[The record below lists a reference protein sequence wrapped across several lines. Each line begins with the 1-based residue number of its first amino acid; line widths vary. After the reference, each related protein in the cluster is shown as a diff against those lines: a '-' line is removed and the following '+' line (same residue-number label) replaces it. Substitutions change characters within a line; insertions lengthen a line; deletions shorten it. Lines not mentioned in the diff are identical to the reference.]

1 MSASTRGKYEV
12 DGDKEAPKGRFSF
25 MYDSN
30 AGTCF
35 GRTPRSWL
43 LITIFYTI
51 YYACLAGFFAGM
63 LSVFLFGVIQDE
75 RPHLTGDQSLLR
87 LNPGMGFR
95 PQPQPESSVIKFT
108 AEKNATYQKYVSNL
122 EALYKEYKK
131 AVEPI
136 NLRECGDN
144 ATDVDPTKVCAFDW
158 DKQMPDCVPENRFGY
173 AGGRPCV
180 VLKLN
185 RIFGWLPDPIDP
197 AVPHPIVRCVGENP
211 ADNENLGQPDYQPSL
226 GANGTSSGYFSQE
239 YFPYLKQVD
248 YRSPLVAVVFK
259 NLPRNTLVMVECRLE
274 NLNNAVYDKADR
286 QAMKYEHDKHFSRV
300 ESSSTPH
307 PALIRMLATLPRALN
322 SRRNCLRL
330 RCRCM
335 RTLISSLLS
344 PLAHAMSMLVI
355 TMTLLLTVGDLIAR
369 LENFGIRA
377 RNDSMQ
383 FAIHLVT
390 RSNLSQKR
398 LVEQLGKW
406 SQQTRWNTEEGV
418 YFTFSLLSTIGYGK
432 YCPITK
438 AGRWVSGIF
447 IALFVPIGV
456 LYVQNLSSV
465 YQSML
470 SRLLIELRQR
480 LSSSQRLSRLIFPNG
495 DETIVVIPITMLTLV
510 MQAHLIVAIVFL
522 CIIED
527 WTPMQ
532 SLYFLISTVTSIG
545 FGDFH
550 TGTHNLSYVLA
561 SILFQ
566 LHLFA
571 LFMLLINYLNDA
583 LEWILQAAQAPN
595 RASNSVFPRSS
606 TLAPIQDTRAS
617 RATVASA

>member
-1 MSASTRGKYEV
+1 AKNNIIIK
-12 DGDKEAPKGRFSF
+12 DKITKFYRFAYSRNNRTLSCLRIILFYIAFYARLTAVFTVRAAPWRSGRLAAPKLTDAQSPPS
-25 MYDSN
+25 MQ
-30 AGTCF
+30 
-35 GRTPRSWL
+35 L
-43 LITIFYTI
+43 LQ
-51 YYACLAGFFAGM
+51 AVHG
-63 LSVFLFGVIQDE
+63 
-75 RPHLTGDQSLLR
+75 GDQSLLR

-108 AEKNATYQKYVSNL
+108 AGKNATYQEYVSNL

-456 LYVQNLSSV
+456 LPCSAACIE
-465 YQSML
+465 
-470 SRLLIELRQR
+470 LLIEQR

-571 LFMLLINYLNDA
+571 LFYASHKLLERRAGVDSTGSSS
-583 LEWILQAAQAPN
+583 AQPC
-595 RASNSVFPRSS
+595 FKF
-606 TLAPIQDTRAS
+606 
-617 RATVASA
+617 